1 MTSRA
6 RGFTL
11 IELLLAISIL
21 AIIAV
26 LGWRGLDSIVRSR
39 ETLTAGMDQTRG
51 LQLAF
56 AQMQSDCENMAD
68 STLLRN
74 RAFLQA
80 EDNRITL
87 VRMVMAENQ
96 PTRLQVVSYRVR
108 DGVLTRRESLAT
120 RELTQLDSLWQAAL
134 GDTDSSVAAVALQSG
149 VQGMAMRFWMPGSA
163 APRHR
168 RRLAPRPAYRRRP
181 PAPNLPTGLE
191 VSLTQQARNPAGE
204 VFPAGGTVKLKRQQG
219 VAVVTALLLTT
230 LAVTIVA
237 SLFWQQ
243 QVQVRSMENQ
253 RLQLQTRWIVRGAL
267 DLSRL
272 ILNQD
277 VSDSPN
283 LRSWVASGPR
293 RWKKRGWTIT
303 WSASACRARTSTPRC
318 PAAWRM
324 RRALQSGQSGGQQ
337 CGRRD
342 GSI

>member
-56 AQMQSDCENMAD
+56 AQMQSDCENLAD

-120 RELTQLDSLWQAAL
+120 RELTQLDNLWQAAL
-134 GDTDSSVAAVALQSG
+134 GDTDSSMAAVALQSG
-149 VQGMAMRFWMPGSA
+149 VQGMAMRFWMPGS
-163 APRHR
+163 RRGR
-168 RRLAPRPAYRRRP
+168 RRAAAGARRP
-181 PAPNLPTGLE
+181 R
-191 VSLTQQARNPAGE
+191 ARAAATA
-204 VFPAGGTVKLKRQQG
+204 AGGGHHADRAG
-219 VAVVTALLLTT
+219 S
-230 LAVTIVA
+230 LADA
-237 SLFWQQ
+237 AGRKS
-243 QVQVRSMENQ
+243 
-253 RLQLQTRWIVRGAL
+253 RW
-267 DLSRL
+267 
-272 ILNQD
+272 
-277 VSDSPN
+277 
-283 LRSWVASGPR
+283 
-293 RWKKRGWTIT
+293 
-303 WSASACRARTSTPRC
+303 
-318 PAAWRM
+318 
-324 RRALQSGQSGGQQ
+324 
-337 CGRRD
+337 
-342 GSI
+342 